1 MEKTINM
8 EELEQMRQQIQ
19 ELKKQVNDQ
28 TRVNEDMLFKSLV
41 DITNRIRFRTIGT
54 VIAGIF
60 AVFIWIGLYYN
71 SDLDFSKEL
80 LIGTCIMLFF
90 YIFITL
96 RYNYWQT
103 PMRGQNMVE
112 MVNTLVEQKKWRQR
126 ARIVALSLLVGWL
139 VWLYIELSK
148 SEMGSEI
155 LMYCLGGIV
164 VGGTIGLIK
173 YHKMEKDYNELL
185 HNAKKLSVEEMEE

>member
-1 MEKTINM
+1 MMENNMNM

-19 ELKKQVNDQ
+19 ELKKQVNDR

-41 DITNRIRFRTIGT
+41 DITKRIRFRTIAS
-54 VIAGIF
+54 VCAGIF

-71 SDLDFSKEL
+71 SDLGMSKEL
-80 LIGTCIMLFF
+80 LIGTCLMLFF
-90 YIFITL
+90 SIFITL

-112 MVNTLVEQKKWRQR
+112 MVNTLVEQKKWRKR
-126 ARIVALSLLVGWL
+126 SRIVAISLLVGWL
-139 VWLYIELSK
+139 VWLYLELSK
-148 SEMGSEI
+148 SEMGSEV
-155 LMYCLGGIV
+155 LMYCLGGVV

-173 YHKMEKDYNELL
+173 YHKMENEYNELL
-185 HNAKKLSVEEMEE
+185 HYAKKLSGEEE